1 MNVFLN
7 CNKRHDMG
15 VVDSSIFCWPLY
27 DLICQMRLDD
37 FVSVESCAHNSFK
50 KEIMISIQ
58 LSPVG
63 VGVVTP
69 FY

>member
-1 MNVFLN
+1 
-7 CNKRHDMG
+7 MG
-15 VVDSSIFCWPLY
+15 VVDSCIFCWSLY

-63 VGVVTP
+63 VGVVAP

>member
-1 MNVFLN
+1 
-7 CNKRHDMG
+7 
-15 VVDSSIFCWPLY
+15 
-27 DLICQMRLDD
+27 MRLDD

-63 VGVVTP
+63 VGVVAP